1 MKIKSLSTDND
12 YIDLGILI
20 IITLF
25 LISYFKPSLLLSETT
40 TTGGDTASHY
50 YSAYFMKNNLLP
62 NGRVVGW
69 THGNYAGFPMFQFY
83 FFLPFLAMALL
94 SYLIPLQIA
103 FKLVSV
109 LGIFL
114 LPITAYISM
123 RAMKFRFP
131 IPAFAAVF
139 MLPFLFMEAN
149 SMWGGNIPST
159 LAGEFSY
166 SISLALA
173 VLFFGLLYKEVEK
186 KKERKHLPLVILL
199 VGITFTHVYT
209 LLFVVA
215 SSAFFLVEK
224 DKERL
229 IDNLVFLFKVY
240 FISFLLTSFWAIPM
254 VSKLSYTT
262 PFAVVW
268 NIQGLAEVFPRS
280 LAPFYL
286 LAILGFFRSLQKRD
300 DRILYVAFSLVTA
313 LLLYTLSTRLGI
325 VDIRFVPFIQLFPL
339 FISAYGLGELTSILR
354 GKGLLPLIVVIGT
367 ILWVNHNVAFIPNW
381 IDWNYEGF
389 EEKSVWGAYNGVN
402 EFLKG
407 GPGDPRVV
415 YEHSQLHNSAGTSRA
430 FESLPLFSGRGTL
443 EGLYM
448 QSTVSSPFI
457 FYIQSEISQVTSCPF
472 PQWPCAHFDPNRAA
486 RHLAMFNV
494 KHVVTRTD
502 ETKSALSQNPDYKLL
517 NSFAPYSI
525 FELKTNND
533 RYVVVP
539 KFEPVLFETSRWKE
553 HSYLWFLDFD
563 LIDIPLVFTEN
574 AENFDGFKIT
584 KTDGSL
590 RNLPKIPIERDCI
603 VEEQVLDE
611 EIKIN
616 TSCIGVPHII
626 RVSYFPNWKVEGAE
640 RVYLVSPSF
649 MLVIPTQENVRL
661 YYGRTLIDNIA
672 VLLTFLG
679 LALLMFERKISDGVE
694 KKFPKSQVLS
704 VFESLSRIRFRI
716 LVIGII
722 LVIAVSIIQFN
733 SQNASSAQDDS
744 FGLELALATKRYTT
758 CDARINDPFVKEECF
773 KVVGIATGDYNLCDV
788 RINNQELRD
797 ECFKEIGIATGD
809 LNLCL
814 VKIAS
819 PKLKT
824 ECEMEIK
831 KGF

>member
-1 MKIKSLSTDND
+1 MKIPSLSTDKD
-12 YIDLGILI
+12 FIDILVLL

-25 LISYFKPSLLLSETT
+25 LLSYFKPSLLLSETT

-50 YSAYFMKNNLLP
+50 YSAYFMKNSLLP

-83 FFLPFLAMALL
+83 FFLPFLAMALF
-94 SYLIPLQIA
+94 SYVIPLQIA

-114 LPITAYISM
+114 LPIAAYLSM
-123 RAMKFRFP
+123 RAMKFSFP
-131 IPAFAAVF
+131 IPAFAAAF

-166 SISLALA
+166 GISLAMT
-173 VLFFGLLYKEVEK
+173 VLFFGLLFREIEK
-186 KKERKHLPLVILL
+186 KDDRKHLPLVLLL
-199 VGITFTHVYT
+199 VVITFTHVYT
-209 LLFVVA
+209 LLFAVA
-215 SSAFFLVEK
+215 SSAFFLVER
-224 DKERL
+224 DRERFVE
-229 IDNLVFLFKVY
+229 NLGFLFKIY

-254 VSKLSYTT
+254 VTKLSYTT

-268 NIQGLAEVFPRS
+268 DIQGLSEVFPKT
-280 LAPFYL
+280 LTPFYL
-286 LAILGFFRSLQKRD
+286 LALIGFFRSISKRN
-300 DRILYVAFSLVTA
+300 DRVLFVAFSLVAA
-313 LLLYTLSTRLGI
+313 LFLYAFSTKLGI

-354 GKGLLPLIVVIGT
+354 GKGLLPLIAVLAT
-367 ILWVNHNVAFIPNW
+367 ILWVNHNVTFIPIW
-381 IDWNYEGF
+381 IEWNYEGF
-389 EEKSVWGAYNGVN
+389 EEKSVWGAYSGVN

-448 QSTVSSPFI
+448 QSTISSPFI

-472 PQWPCAHFDPNRAA
+472 PQWPCTRFDPNRAA

-494 KHVVTRTD
+494 KHIITRTD
-502 ETKSALSQNPDYKLL
+502 ETKSALSKNTDYEHLQ
-517 NSFAPYSI
+517 SFAPYSI
-525 FELKTNND
+525 FELKTNKD
-533 RYVVVP
+533 IYVAVP
-539 KFEPVLFETSRWKE
+539 KFEPVLFETNRWKE

-563 LIDIPLVFTEN
+563 LIEIPLVFTEN
-574 AENFDGFKIT
+574 AEKFDGFEQI
-584 KTDGSL
+584 KTDGNL
-590 RNLPKIPIERDCI
+590 RNLPKIPIERECTI
-603 VEEQVLDE
+603 EEHVLNE
-611 EIKIN
+611 EINIK
-616 TSCIGVPHII
+616 TDCIGVPHII
-626 RVSYFPNWKVEGAE
+626 RISYFPNWKVEGAE
-640 RVYLVSPSF
+640 RVHLVSPSF

-661 YYGRTLIDNIA
+661 YYGRTFIDNLA

-679 LALLMFERKISDGVE
+679 LTLLIFERRISYRVE
-694 KKFPKSQVLS
+694 KKNLVSKVLS
-704 VFESLSRIRFRI
+704 VFESLSKYRSWI

-722 LVIAVSIIQFN
+722 LIFSVSIIKYN
-733 SQNASSAQDDS
+733 SQSSRMVQDDS

-758 CDARINDPFVKEECF
+758 CDARIKDPTIKEECF
-773 KVVGIATGDYNLCDV
+773 KEVGIATNDYNLCDV

-819 PKLKT
+819 AELKA

-831 KGF
+831 IGS